1 MPAGSET
8 ERAPVRERGDAQ
20 RLLVRLESAMAGLV
34 LALEGQTA
42 LIGAGRIREGLADEA
57 GKAELSAAY
66 LLNLQH
72 AKANVV
78 ALARFAPE
86 ELRAFRARQAEFE
99 RIVDRNQ
106 TVLATAR
113 TVSESL
119 IRGLAEEVERAARPH
134 GYGTMRPHPHAVG
147 SASPLVFSGRF

>member
-1 MPAGSET
+1 MA
-8 ERAPVRERGDAQ
+8 D
-20 RLLVRLESAMAGLV
+20 LEI
-34 LALEGQTA
+34 ALERQTA
-42 LIGAGRIREGLADEA
+42 LVGAGRIREGLADEA
-57 GKAELSAAY
+57 GKTELSAAY

-119 IRGLAEEVERAARPH
+119 IRGLAEEMERNVRPN
-134 GYGTMRPHPHAVG
+134 GYGTVRAHPVAT
-147 SASPLVFSGRF
+147 ASPLVFSGRF